1 MTEGNKPYIRL
12 DEEVEL
18 IPLEPKHAEMVF
30 ALIERNREYLR
41 EWLPWVDKIR
51 SVGDESKFLEEELVK
66 FEKGDGFVLG
76 IWHQEKLAGTIGLHH
91 IKQED
96 RRTEIGYWISAEF
109 GGRGI
114 MTRACRALTV
124 YSFDVLKLHRV
135 EIRCS
140 PENERSRAIPRRLGF
155 IHEGTLKEISLLNG
169 HYVDLEVYRMLEQE
183 WQTRGL

>member
-1 MTEGNKPYIRL
+1 MTEENKPYIRL
-12 DEEVEL
+12 DEETEL
-18 IPLEPKHAEMVF
+18 MLLEPKYAEMLFV
-30 ALIERNREYLR
+30 LVERNREYLR

-51 SVGDESKFLEEELVK
+51 SVEDERKFLEGELTK
-66 FEKGDGFVLG
+66 FEKGEGFVLG
-76 IWHQEKLAGTIGLHH
+76 IWHQKELVGTIGLHY

-96 RRTEIGYWISAEF
+96 RCTEIGYWLSAEF

-114 MTRACRALTV
+114 MTRACRELMA
-124 YSFDVLKLHRV
+124 YIFDALKLHRV

-169 HYVDLEVYRMLEQE
+169 HYTDLEVYRMLEQE
-183 WQTRGL
+183 WRNKL